1 MGQINGKEVISAGL
15 ELGGTYSHAAFI
27 LADGGYELRELVD
40 ISPGTEPANALLE
53 AIEQIRP
60 FVAADKKFNLGIA
73 VPGLVDFETGHVVH
87 SAMGNVHIPDEVL
100 NGSVGADDFS
110 IVIENDANAAA
121 LAELT
126 FGAGRGV
133 ENMFYATLGEG
144 IGGAL
149 VIGGRLWRGDSGF
162 AGEIGNIAIN
172 SEGMRL
178 EEIASAKN
186 IIRRTRNRIHQ
197 DSTSSLSRL
206 NEDEIDIEAIVRAA
220 EAEDDFAL
228 LMLERTGTYVGAAIA
243 AVINVVNI
251 EQIVIGGSL
260 VDKNGVV
267 LAAVTRR
274 VSELAYA
281 PALKRTSIISGQLG
295 EEAAA
300 VGAALT
306 AAAAN

>member
-1 MGQINGKEVISAGL
+1 MGQINGKDIISAGL
-15 ELGGTYSHAAFI
+15 ELGGKYPNAAFI
-27 LADGGYELRELVD
+27 LADGSYELRELAN
-40 ISPGTEPANALLE
+40 ISAGAEPSETLLE

-60 FVAADKKFNLGIA
+60 LVAADKNFNLGIA
-73 VPGLVDFETGHVVH
+73 VPGLVDFETGQVVH
-87 SAMGNVHIPDEVL
+87 SAMGNVQLPDAVL
-100 NGSVGADDFS
+100 DGSVVADGFS

-126 FGAGRGV
+126 FGAGRGA
-133 ENMFYATLGEG
+133 ENLFYATLGEG

-149 VIGGRLWRGDSGF
+149 VLGGRIWRGDSGF

-186 IIRRTRNRIHQ
+186 LIRRTRNRIHQ

-206 NEDEIDIEAIVRAA
+206 EEDEIDIEAIVCAA

-251 EQIVIGGSL
+251 EQIIIGGSL

-274 VSELAYA
+274 VAELAYA

-295 EEAAA
+295 QEAAA
-300 VGAALT
+300 LGAALT

>member
-1 MGQINGKEVISAGL
+1 MGQINEKDIVSAGL
-15 ELGGTYSHAAFI
+15 ELGGKNSPAAFI
-27 LADGGYELRELVD
+27 LADGSYELKELADVAA
-40 ISPGTEPANALLE
+40 GTDAAAALLE

-60 FVAADKKFNLGIA
+60 FYAADEKLDLGIA
-73 VPGLVDFETGHVVH
+73 VPGLIDFETGSLVH
-87 SAMGNVHIPDEVL
+87 SALGNVQILDEL
-100 NGSVGADDFS
+100 LDGADGLS
-110 IVIENDANAAA
+110 VVIENDANAAA

-126 FGAGRGV
+126 FGAARGA

-149 VIGGRLWRGDSGF
+149 VLGGQIWRGDSGF

-197 DSTSSLSRL
+197 DGTSSLSRL
-206 NEDEIDIEAIVRAA
+206 DENTIDIEAIVRAA
-220 EAEDDFAL
+220 EEEDDFAL

-251 EQIVIGGSL
+251 EQIIIGGSL

-267 LAAVTRR
+267 LAAVTSR
-274 VSELAYA
+274 VAELAYA
-281 PALKRTSIISGQLG
+281 PALKRTSIIAGQLG
-295 EEAAA
+295 NEAAA
-300 VGAALT
+300 LGAALT

>member
-1 MGQINGKEVISAGL
+1 MGQINGKDIVSAGL
-15 ELGGTYSHAAFI
+15 ELGGKNSPAAFI
-27 LADGGYELRELVD
+27 LADGSYELKELADVAA
-40 ISPGTEPANALLE
+40 GTDAATALLE

-60 FVAADKKFNLGIA
+60 FYAADEKLDLGIA
-73 VPGLVDFETGHVVH
+73 VPGLIDSETGSLVH
-87 SAMGNVHIPDEVL
+87 SALGNVQIPDEL
-100 NGSVGADDFS
+100 FDGSAGVEGFS
-110 IVIENDANAAA
+110 VVIENDANAAA

-126 FGAGRGV
+126 FGAARGA

-149 VIGGRLWRGDSGF
+149 VLGGQIWRGDSGF

-206 NEDEIDIEAIVRAA
+206 DENAIDIEAIVRAA

-251 EQIVIGGSL
+251 EQIIIGGSL
-260 VDKNGVV
+260 VDKNGIV
-267 LAAVTRR
+267 LAAVTSR
-274 VSELAYA
+274 VAELAYA
-281 PALKRTSIISGQLG
+281 PALKRTSIIAGQLG
-295 EEAAA
+295 NEAAA
-300 VGAALT
+300 LGAALT
-306 AAAAN
+306 AAAAS